1 MITEFNKGGIVNEE
15 NCDYSSYDTTN
26 AKPYWMS
33 LSSVISQKK
42 LQVGAFYLFKIVVL
56 LCFNLSKLLK

>member
-15 NCDYSSYDTTN
+15 NCDYSSYDTAN
-26 AKPYWMS
+26 AKPYRMS

-42 LQVGAFYLFKIVVL
+42 LQVGAFCLF
-56 LCFNLSKLLK
+56 